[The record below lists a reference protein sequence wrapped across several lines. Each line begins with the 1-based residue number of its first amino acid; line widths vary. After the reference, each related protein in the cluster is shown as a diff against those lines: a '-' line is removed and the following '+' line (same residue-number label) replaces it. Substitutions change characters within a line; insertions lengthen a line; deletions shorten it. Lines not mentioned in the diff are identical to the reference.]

1 MLKLS
6 ALLLIIVSGVTALPA
21 QAVAFHPA
29 SETALPQSLAQT
41 AAARRCRPKVWSVL
55 LRDGLAYTS
64 KSTAVPVLLLL
75 RPCSDSPSATPPS
88 IAPQQEAKPSAPSN
102 GLAELPAAETLR
114 QARLLFIRARS
125 SWFNR
130 EKLEREL
137 LKRREFGE
145 LGLEIS
151 RSINHT
157 ELILEITRKRFTT
170 RFTCS
175 IIEPTTQRVLA
186 GTTISSLG
194 GEVEPDLAE
203 AIIKQFKAVHSKPAT
218 EEKKL
223 E

>member
-6 ALLLIIVSGVTALPA
+6 ALLLTIVSGVTAVSA
-21 QAVAFHPA
+21 QAIAFRPA
-29 SETALPQSLAQT
+29 SKTALPPSLAQS
-41 AAARRCRPKVWSVL
+41 AAARRCQPKVWSVL
-55 LRDGLAYTS
+55 LLGGLAYAS
-64 KSTAVPVLLLL
+64 KSTVPLLLL
-75 RPCSDSPSATPPS
+75 RPCSGSPPAMPPS
-88 IAPQQEAKPSAPSN
+88 VAQQEAKPSATPNS
-102 GLAELPAAETLR
+102 LAELPAAEALR

-151 RSINHT
+151 RSVNHT

-203 AIIKQFKAVHSKPAT
+203 AIIKQFKAVRR
-218 EEKKL
+218 
-223 E
+223 